1 MQVVGTNPTLEQ
13 KIELEIIKI
22 FKNNPQTGTM
32 EHQQLIKYLKEELEK
47 LGFNNLDDVDV
58 LKHATLIRDPLTLEV
73 NVPFETRPSRSDEM
87 KNLA

>member
-1 MQVVGTNPTLEQ
+1 
-13 KIELEIIKI
+13 
-22 FKNNPQTGTM
+22 M

-73 NVPFETRPSRSDEM
+73 NVPFETRLR
-87 KNLA
+87 